1 LTNTLWALTQ
11 RLVACGLLLLA
22 LPLLAVL
29 YLPVRL
35 SSRAPFFFRQRRP
48 GFMGREFRII
58 KITTMRAGSDKVSS
72 YEKGVAIDDPNVT
85 WIGRFLRDTKIDELP
100 QLWNVVCG
108 DMEFVGPRPIAP
120 GLDRMLSEEI
130 PGFNNRYLVK
140 PGLTNI
146 SQVSVLEN
154 ALGAKTI
161 EDWRLRYEGEEHY
174 IRHKSVSYDL
184 ILILMTTLFMYKKAF
199 QRVFR
204 APATVHAARDVDV
217 VEVEPEG
224 QVRETRE
231 HRLKRVADDE
241 EGFGQE
247 LRKGA

>member
-1 LTNTLWALTQ
+1 M
-11 RLVACGLLLLA
+11 VACGLLLLA

-48 GFMGREFRII
+48 GFMGREFKII

-120 GLDRMLSEEI
+120 GLDRMLSEKI

-161 EDWRLRYEGEEHY
+161 DDWRLRYEGEEHY

-199 QRVFR
+199 QRVFSS
-204 APATVHAARDVDV
+204 PATVHAAGDVEL
-217 VEVEPEG
+217 VEFKPED

-231 HRLKRVADDE
+231 HRLKRVAGDE
-241 EGFGQE
+241 GGFGQK